1 MAVDLTALIQSVIAG
16 VFIGSIYSLVSAGLT
31 LIWGTMRIV
40 NFAHGA
46 LMMLGM
52 FAAYWTWY
60 FLGLDP
66 LISALIIFPTFFAF
80 GYAIDMFILRRI
92 IHADA
97 VAQLLITF
105 GMTLVIENVALYLW
119 RADIHI
125 VTTSYSSLYWHLGEF
140 VFDAPHVIAFCAA
153 ILCGVGLH
161 IFLTRSSIGLAI
173 RATAQDR
180 EAALAVGIE
189 AKRIFGLTFGLG
201 TALAAVAGAIITS
214 YYPVSPTS
222 GDQFLFLAFVVV
234 VLGSLGNYLG
244 ALIGGLIIGIVQTT
258 TGYLYIAQA
267 ELPLAFAVF
276 IVILVFMPEG
286 LFGKRLRR

>member
-1 MAVDLTALIQSVIAG
+1 VAVDPTALVQSILSG
-16 VFIGSIYSLVSAGLT
+16 VFVGAIYSLVSAGLT

-40 NFAHGA
+40 NFAHGT

-52 FAAYWTWY
+52 YMAYWTWY

-66 LISALIIFPTFFAF
+66 LISALVIFPTFFAF
-80 GYAIDMFILRRI
+80 GYAIDKFLLRRI

-105 GMTLVIENVALYLW
+105 GLTLFIQNVVLYFW
-119 RADIHI
+119 RSDIRI
-125 VTTSYSSLYWHLGEF
+125 VTTSYSSLYWYAGGL
-140 VFDAPHVIAFCAA
+140 VFDAPHVIAFVAA
-153 ILCGVGLH
+153 ILGGIGLH
-161 IFLTRSSIGLAI
+161 VFLTRSSIGLAI

-180 EAALAVGIE
+180 EAAQTVGIE
-189 AKRIFGLTFGLG
+189 TKRIFGLTFGLG

-214 YYPVSPTS
+214 YYPVNPDS
-222 GDQFLFLAFVVV
+222 GSQFLFLAFVVV

-244 ALIGGLIIGIVQTT
+244 ALIGGLIIGVVQST

-267 ELPLAFAVF
+267 ELPLAFLVF
-276 IVILVFMPEG
+276 LAILIFMPEG